1 MLDNDQN
8 TQEFFDALDT
18 IPGLTKANEALMD
31 SVQKLIR
38 TIERSPTFSSSQE
51 RVLRSVVSEELDSV
65 LAGRTVV
72 PETSKDKDG
81 KSKFDRGCL
90 LILLVLSLGFF
101 LSIYFVTD
109 MVKDEY
115 TVGEEYVELCRS
127 EYVTPEE
134 KELLRRDAHVV
145 SLLPKEYGKDPKIV
159 RRNIRKNR
167 KEIERRKKEAERN
180 GGRWS
185 VHTDMVR

>member
-1 MLDNDQN
+1 MQDNDQN

-38 TIERSPTFSSSQE
+38 TIEKSPAFSSSQE
-51 RVLRSVVSEELDSV
+51 KTLRRVVSEELDSV

-72 PETSKDKDG
+72 PETPKDKG
-81 KSKFDRGCL
+81 VKSKFDWGCL
-90 LILLVLSLGFF
+90 LIFLILSLGFY
-101 LSIYFVTD
+101 LSIYWVAD
-109 MVKDEY
+109 IVKDEY
-115 TVGEEYVELCRS
+115 AVGEEYIENCRS
-127 EYVTPEE
+127 VYVTPEE
-134 KELLRRDAHVV
+134 KELLRRDTHVV
-145 SLLPKEYGKDPKIV
+145 SLLPEEYGKDRKIV

-185 VHTDMVR
+185 VHTGMVR